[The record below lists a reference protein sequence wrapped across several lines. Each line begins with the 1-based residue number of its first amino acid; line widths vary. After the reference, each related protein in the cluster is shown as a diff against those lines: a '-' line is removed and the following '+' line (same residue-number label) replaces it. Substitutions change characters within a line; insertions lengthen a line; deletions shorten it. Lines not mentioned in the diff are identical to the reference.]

1 MLRTYVPLKVAGAS
15 VKSRKD
21 GIYYLTKLAT
31 KAGKQ
36 YKLLPKN
43 N

>member
-1 MLRTYVPLKVAGAS
+1 MLRTSVPLKVIDAS

-21 GIYYLTKLAT
+21 GIYYLTKLAA